1 MIFGRTPDLVSGA
14 TPEEYRDFFAAVFAD
29 LDANPRET
37 GVRFKADDLVIDIVN
52 GNPVFIVGSGKDS
65 ASPADSAAA
74 TGDTCLPLS
83 PSASTPAT
91 GDAESLP
98 LRLQADFRGRWLP
111 EHPVPLRF
119 HGPKL
124 HVLRFVPTTGNR
136 VKVRT

>member
-37 GVRFKADDLVIDIVN
+37 GVRFKADDLVIDVVN
-52 GNPVFIVGSGKDS
+52 GNPVFI
-65 ASPADSAAA
+65 
-74 TGDTCLPLS
+74 
-83 PSASTPAT
+83 TPT
-91 GDAESLP
+91 GDAESIP

-119 HGPKL
+119 HGSKT

-136 VKVRT
+136 VKVRA

>member
-1 MIFGRTPDLVSGA
+1 MISGRTPDLVSGT

-29 LDANPRET
+29 LDGNPRET

-52 GNPVFIVGSGKDS
+52 GNPVFRIGN
-65 ASPADSAAA
+65 
-74 TGDTCLPLS
+74 
-83 PSASTPAT
+83 
-91 GDAESLP
+91 AECA
-98 LRLQADFRGRWLP
+98 ADFRGRWLP

-119 HGPKL
+119 YGPKL

>member
-52 GNPVFIVGSGKDS
+52 GNPIFIIGEAETGVD
-65 ASPADSAAA
+65 AA
-74 TGDTCLPLS
+74 
-83 PSASTPAT
+83 
-91 GDAESLP
+91 SLP
-98 LRLQADFRGRWLP
+98 RVVADFRGRWLP